1 MGLAYPPFEAGHT
14 FWNRAQ
20 FYFKANEPNRPQ
32 HPYVSLYCQKPT
44 CEEPPQC
51 HFCFLLR
58 LLDSYQTKISY
69 GTLGWF
75 NFCNVIDGEP
85 IFLYLNTF
93 TLGVVVFRIYGVQI
107 QHLAPR
113 TCGIQIQY
121 RARGKA
127 YPWCTDNVPCPK
139 VKRRARMVKP
149 YDLCNCQV
157 SALIRSNEMSLLI
170 RLP

>member
-1 MGLAYPPFEAGHT
+1 MAHLIYAQLSSLRREKTRNYCWFVGLAYPPFEAGHT

-20 FYFKANEPNRPQ
+20 FYFKANEPNCPQ

-85 IFLYLNTF
+85 IFLYLNTI

-121 RARGKA
+121 RAPGQSISVVYR
-127 YPWCTDNVPCPK
+127 
-139 VKRRARMVKP
+139 
-149 YDLCNCQV
+149 
-157 SALIRSNEMSLLI
+157 
-170 RLP
+170 